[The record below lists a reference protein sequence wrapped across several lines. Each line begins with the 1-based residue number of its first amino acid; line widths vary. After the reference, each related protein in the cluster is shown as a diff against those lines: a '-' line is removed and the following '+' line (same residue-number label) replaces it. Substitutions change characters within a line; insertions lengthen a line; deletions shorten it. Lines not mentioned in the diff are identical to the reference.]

1 MTIANVE
8 AAKTEEVKTLIPTSR
23 VFKILA
29 IISVSLFV
37 LIIAALIAF
46 MLVFYLPHKC
56 TDSEA
61 CRRSEYTACGCGQR
75 KTQSDRIVGGSSTD
89 NGEWPF
95 IVSLQLQ
102 DRYHICAATLISCR
116 WILSAAHCFENRTAD
131 NWTAVF
137 GVHFL
142 GQTTKNIQKRTIK
155 RIKIHPHA
163 TNYDYDV
170 ALLELSKPV
179 EYTDFVQP
187 ACLPAATTSISG
199 QICTTIGWGQTDEN
213 AGRLSNELLKTEVKV
228 FTKSKCRE
236 KMPKKASHVICAG
249 APEGGR
255 DACKGDSGGPLLCQ
269 DRNSR
274 AWIVAGVVSAGIGCG
289 RPEHPGLYAET
300 AAVHEWIQDGIQ

>member
-29 IISVSLFV
+29 IISASLFV
-37 LIIAALIAF
+37 LIIAALMAF

-75 KTQSDRIVGGSSTD
+75 KTQSDRIVGGSTTN

-102 DRYHICAATLISCR
+102 NQHICAATLISCR
-116 WILSAAHCFENRTAD
+116 WILSAAHCFGGSTAD

-137 GVHFL
+137 GVHL
-142 GQTTKNIQKRTIK
+142 LDQATKNIQKRTIK
-155 RIKIHPHA
+155 TIKIHPNA
-163 TNYDYDV
+163 TNFDYDV
-170 ALLELSKPV
+170 ALLELAEPV

-199 QICTTIGWGQTDEN
+199 QTCTTIGWGQTNEN
-213 AGRLSNELLKTEVKV
+213 AGPLSNELLKTEVKV

-236 KMPKKASHVICAG
+236 KMPKIVSHVICAG